1 MIQQAAVRNV
11 IEIKPYADPEAKVY
25 PRSISGIYAR
35 WRWIF
40 VWLTQGIFYGLCWLP
55 WHDRQAILFDID
67 ARKFYFFDLVLWP
80 QDTIYLALL
89 MIIGALALF
98 LFTAVAGRL

>member
-1 MIQQAAVRNV
+1 MTQQVAARKI

-40 VWLTQGIFYGLCWLP
+40 VWLTQVVFYGLCWVP
-55 WHDRQAILFDID
+55 WRDRQAILFDID
-67 ARKFYFFDLVLWP
+67 ARKFYFFDLVLLSL
-80 QDTIYLALL
+80 IH
-89 MIIGALALF
+89 I
-98 LFTAVAGRL
+98 